1 MLNSMLLLS
10 VEDLPRSAAAN
21 RVLLVASSIAAH
33 IARAEVPAAKDLFLL
48 SAAVVEGAKSH
59 DPQVLELSIDSVTA
73 LRQQLPTGDI
83 WEGSRGHLDATI
95 QFAWLLLR
103 ERCP

>member
-1 MLNSMLLLS
+1 M
-10 VEDLPRSAAAN
+10 
-21 RVLLVASSIAAH
+21 LLVASSIAAH

-48 SAAVVEGAKSH
+48 SAAVVEGAKAH
-59 DPQVLELSIDSVTA
+59 DPQALELSIDSVTA

-83 WEGSRGHLDATI
+83 WEGCRGHLDATI

-103 ERCP
+103 TTPLQSLTHAAGGGH